1 MKLPTQ
7 TLVQNRKIG
16 LLKLF
21 HSAVLILT
29 LVLISTGC
37 GELSQIEKQAY
48 FEKAIPIGQKY
59 FHEHYDADVV
69 FTDYDINLPNSS
81 TMFLYGYVKNDQAI
95 KVSLSLDIPSM
106 EVRSGKGPE
115 DFIKKRKSEDEVNSQ

>member
-1 MKLPTQ
+1 MKLGTQ
-7 TLVQNRKIG
+7 TLLQIRIINF
-16 LLKLF
+16 LKLF
-21 HSAVLILT
+21 HSVFLIIT
-29 LVLISTGC
+29 LVLIPTGC
-37 GELSQIEKQAY
+37 GGLSQNERQAY
-48 FEKAIPIGQKY
+48 YEKAIPVGQEY
-59 FHEHYDADVV
+59 FYEHYDADVV

-95 KVSLSLDIPSM
+95 EVSLSLDIPSM

>member
-1 MKLPTQ
+1 MFKSVRIVVLTFF
-7 TLVQNRKIG
+7 LIC
-16 LLKLF
+16 LL
-21 HSAVLILT
+21 A
-29 LVLISTGC
+29 GC
-37 GELSQIEKQAY
+37 GGLSNAEKQEY
-48 FEKAIPIGQKY
+48 YEKAVPIGQRY
-59 FHEHYDADVV
+59 FQTYYDEEVI

-115 DFIKKRKSEDEVNSQ
+115 DFIKKRKSEAEVNSQ